1 MAGFIEDNVI
11 NDILSRVNIVEVISE
26 YIPLKRAGRNFKTN
40 CPFHHEKTPSFM
52 VSADKQ
58 IYHCFGC
65 GAGGNVFNFLMQYS
79 HLEFPEAVGLLAAKT
94 GIVLPEKRKFD
105 SKKSGFISELYK
117 INDLAAL
124 FYSNNLHS
132 SDGRQARDYLVKR
145 GITQE
150 TAKLFQLGFA
160 SDKWDALIRHL
171 GDKSINLSLMEKA
184 GLIIPKEGGGF
195 YDRFR
200 NRIIFPILD
209 MKSSVVGFGARV
221 TDQTLPKYI
230 NSCETPIYIKGRHLY
245 GINLAKD
252 AVREADFIVIVEGY
266 LDCIT
271 VYQQGMK
278 NIVASLGTALT
289 QEQARLIKRYTHN
302 VVMVYDGDAAGQMAT
317 LRSLDIFIEEEMN
330 VKVVAL
336 PEGFDP
342 DLFVRKNKIDAL
354 KSLIEKADNLFDYK
368 LAITRKKHN
377 VKDPLGK
384 SRIVS
389 EILPMIKKFKNK
401 ILISEYIKKLS
412 SEINVGE
419 QSLYDELNKIKE
431 ERPYSYENVSIR
443 NEKTGIHPTEKL
455 LIKLMLE
462 ETELISQIKDR
473 LDPADFQD
481 ERTAK
486 VVSVMY
492 DLIARGKDPKSNTLI
507 NYFGDDTIS
516 KMICESTFLP
526 EVSSQDIEKIVDDCI
541 DRLKKKSSL
550 IKRQKLQEE
559 IKNAETS
566 GDELSL
572 NRLKHEFNLLIKKG

>member
-1 MAGFIEDNVI
+1 
-11 NDILSRVNIVEVISE
+11 
-26 YIPLKRAGRNFKTN
+26 
-40 CPFHHEKTPSFM
+40 
-52 VSADKQ
+52 
-58 IYHCFGC
+58 
-65 GAGGNVFNFLMQYS
+65 
-79 HLEFPEAVGLLAAKT
+79 
-94 GIVLPEKRKFD
+94 
-105 SKKSGFISELYK
+105 
-117 INDLAAL
+117 
-124 FYSNNLHS
+124 
-132 SDGRQARDYLVKR
+132 
-145 GITQE
+145 
-150 TAKLFQLGFA
+150 
-160 SDKWDALIRHL
+160 
-171 GDKSINLSLMEKA
+171 
-184 GLIIPKEGGGF
+184 
-195 YDRFR
+195 
-200 NRIIFPILD
+200 
-209 MKSSVVGFGARV
+209 
-221 TDQTLPKYI
+221 
-230 NSCETPIYIKGRHLY
+230 
-245 GINLAKD
+245 
-252 AVREADFIVIVEGY
+252 
-266 LDCIT
+266 
-271 VYQQGMK
+271 
-278 NIVASLGTALT
+278 
-289 QEQARLIKRYTHN
+289 
-302 VVMVYDGDAAGQMAT
+302 
-317 LRSLDIFIEEEMN
+317 
-330 VKVVAL
+330 
-336 PEGFDP
+336 
-342 DLFVRKNKIDAL
+342 VRKNKIDAL